1 MMLKK
6 IIKIIR
12 NIICLVGL
20 ICLSPLLIIAG
31 LIIIIEDGF
40 PVFFV
45 QERIGLNKNI
55 FNMIKIRTLRKNT
68 PNIGTH
74 ELKESNMLKNGKWI
88 RKLKL
93 DEFPQLINV
102 LKGDINLVGPRP
114 GLLTQEELTQER
126 SQRDIYRIKPG
137 ITGLAQILGYDM
149 SDPKKLAEVDKIY
162 VDNSNWILDL
172 KIILATI
179 FPPLRE
185 TIKTE
190 FINDI

>member
-1 MMLKK
+1 
-6 IIKIIR
+6 
-12 NIICLVGL
+12 
-20 ICLSPLLIIAG
+20 
-31 LIIIIEDGF
+31 
-40 PVFFV
+40 
-45 QERIGLNKNI
+45 
-55 FNMIKIRTLRKNT
+55 MIKIRTLRKNT

-149 SDPKKLAEVDKIY
+149 SDPKKLAEIDEAYIINKSFISDFNIIVGTFLNYPKRNLKKKFKIC
-162 VDNSNWILDL
+162 
-172 KIILATI
+172 
-179 FPPLRE
+179 
-185 TIKTE
+185 
-190 FINDI
+190 

>member
-149 SDPKKLAEVDKIY
+149 SDPKKLAEIDEAYIINKSFISDFNIIVGTFLNYPKRNLKKKFKIC
-162 VDNSNWILDL
+162 
-172 KIILATI
+172 
-179 FPPLRE
+179 
-185 TIKTE
+185 
-190 FINDI
+190 

>member
-1 MMLKK
+1 
-6 IIKIIR
+6 
-12 NIICLVGL
+12 
-20 ICLSPLLIIAG
+20 
-31 LIIIIEDGF
+31 
-40 PVFFV
+40 
-45 QERIGLNKNI
+45 
-55 FNMIKIRTLRKNT
+55 MIKIRTLRKNT

-114 GLLTQEELTQER
+114 GLLTQGELTQER

-149 SDPKKLAEVDKIY
+149 SDPKKLAEIDEAYIINKSFISDFNIIVGTFLNYPKRNLKKKFKIC
-162 VDNSNWILDL
+162 
-172 KIILATI
+172 
-179 FPPLRE
+179 
-185 TIKTE
+185 
-190 FINDI
+190 